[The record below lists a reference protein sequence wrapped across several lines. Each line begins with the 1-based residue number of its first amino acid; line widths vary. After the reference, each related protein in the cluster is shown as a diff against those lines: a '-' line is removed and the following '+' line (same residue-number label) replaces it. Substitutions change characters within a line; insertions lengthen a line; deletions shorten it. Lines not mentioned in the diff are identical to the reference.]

1 MAMELPL
8 PPFQLEYQ
16 GGDADKH
23 TADAV
28 YIGQSIQGT
37 ARLYN
42 SIVAWHFQGKVL
54 LTSSLQDIRV
64 HVGPV
69 KEGSLFYLVYL
80 MMVHGKLALYPQL
93 FSEMAKL
100 LIPPMI
106 KALIARRSGQNQIV
120 EKQVDAMLE
129 MYRRHDD
136 FARQVHRD
144 HVKTEGKLLR
154 LIDQLVETN
163 KRPLSDMAAPIGRT
177 VKQIEH
183 FKNLPEPIIVDEPT
197 AEALRAPEGAVVG
210 DLETYFGTLK
220 AVDTTTG
227 SCKFLIDD
235 AEKPIR
241 CKITDPALSLPENVY
256 THALDTQRHIT
267 ITAKPVSKNGK
278 VSTLYVSDA
287 KPN

>member
-1 MAMELPL
+1 MAMGLPL

-16 GGDADKH
+16 GGDADRH
-23 TADAV
+23 TADAA

-37 ARLYN
+37 AKLYN
-42 SIVAWHFQGKVL
+42 SVIGWHFHGKM
-54 LTSSLQDIRV
+54 LTPSLQDVRV

-69 KEGSLFYLVYL
+69 KEGSLFYLIYL
-80 MMVHGKLALYPQL
+80 MMAHGKLAVYPQL
-93 FSEMAKL
+93 WSEAAKL
-100 LIPPMI
+100 VIPPMI

-129 MYRRHDD
+129 MFRRHDD

-154 LIDQLVETN
+154 LVDQLVDTN
-163 KRPLSDMAAPIGRT
+163 RRPLADMTAPIGRT

-183 FKNLPEPIIVDEPT
+183 FKNLPEPIVVDEPV

-210 DLETYFGTLK
+210 KIETYSGRLK

-227 SCKFLIDD
+227 ACKFLMDD
-235 AEKPIR
+235 AEKPLR
-241 CKITDPALSLPENVY
+241 CKITDPALLTPENVY
-256 THALDTQRHIT
+256 THALDTQGHVT

-287 KPN
+287 KPS

>member
-8 PPFQLEYQ
+8 PPFELEYQ

-23 TADAV
+23 TADAL
-28 YIGQSIQGT
+28 YIGQSLQGT

-42 SIVAWHFQGKVL
+42 SIAGWHFHGKI

-69 KEGSLFYLVYL
+69 QQGSLFYLVYL
-80 MMVHGKLALYPQL
+80 MMVHGKLALYPEL
-93 FSEMAKL
+93 FSELGKL
-100 LIPPMI
+100 VIPPMI
-106 KALIARRSGQNQIV
+106 KALIARRSGQNKIV

-129 MYRRHDD
+129 MFRRHDD
-136 FARQVHRD
+136 FARQVHSD
-144 HVKTEGKLLR
+144 HVRTESRLL
-154 LIDQLVETN
+154 QLVEQLAEVN
-163 KRPLSDMAAPIGRT
+163 RRPLSDMTAPIGRT

-183 FKNLPEPIIVDEPT
+183 FKNSTESVIVDEAT
-197 AEALRAPEGAVVG
+197 AEALRTPEGAVVG
-210 DLETYFGTLK
+210 ELETYSGTLK

-227 SCKFLIDD
+227 ACKFLMDES
-235 AEKPIR
+235 AKPIR
-241 CKITDPALSLPENVY
+241 AKITDPALSQPENVY
-256 THALDTQRHIT
+256 THALDTQRHVT
-267 ITAKPVSKNGK
+267 ITAKLVSKNGK

>member
-23 TADAV
+23 TADAL
-28 YIGQSIQGT
+28 YMGQSIQGT

-42 SIVAWHFQGKVL
+42 SIVGWHFHGTVL
-54 LTSSLQDIRV
+54 KSSMQDIRV
-64 HVGPV
+64 HIGPV
-69 KEGSLFYLVYL
+69 MEGSLVYLVYL
-80 MMVHGKLALYPQL
+80 MMVHGKLALYPAL
-93 FSEMAKL
+93 WSEAAKL
-100 LIPPMI
+100 VIPPMI

-129 MYRRHDD
+129 MFRRHDD

-144 HVKTEGKLLR
+144 HVKTEAKLFR
-154 LIDQLVETN
+154 LVDQLVEVN
-163 KRPLSDMAAPIGRT
+163 HRSLADMTAPIGRT

-183 FKNLPEPIIVDEPT
+183 FKNSAEPIVVDEPT

-210 DLETYFGTLK
+210 EIETYFGTLK

-227 SCKFLIDD
+227 ACKFLMD
-235 AEKPIR
+235 ETKKPIR
-241 CKITDPALSLPENVY
+241 CKITDPALSL
-256 THALDTQRHIT
+256 A
-267 ITAKPVSKNGK
+267 
-278 VSTLYVSDA
+278 
-287 KPN
+287 